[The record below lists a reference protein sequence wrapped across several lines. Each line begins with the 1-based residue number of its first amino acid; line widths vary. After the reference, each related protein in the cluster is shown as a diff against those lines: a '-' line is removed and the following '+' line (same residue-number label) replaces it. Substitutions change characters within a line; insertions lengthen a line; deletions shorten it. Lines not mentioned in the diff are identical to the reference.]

1 MGRNLMSDEIREPK
15 ETEKELLDR
24 IFGAKVQEV
33 FSPDEL
39 KDWIKTGQWTPGGAE
54 GLAD

>member
-1 MGRNLMSDEIREPK
+1 MIKTEKPRLP